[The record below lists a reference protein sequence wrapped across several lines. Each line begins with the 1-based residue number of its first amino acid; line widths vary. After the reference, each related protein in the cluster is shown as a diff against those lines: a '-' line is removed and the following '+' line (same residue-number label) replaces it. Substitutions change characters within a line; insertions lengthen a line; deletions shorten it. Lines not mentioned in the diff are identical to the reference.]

1 MKCRHCKT
9 LLKNTFIDLGYAPPS
24 NAYLNEN
31 DLNRPEIYYPLK
43 IKVCNKCWLV
53 QTEDFD
59 DAKALFTS
67 EYAYFSS
74 TSSSWLSH
82 AKEYAKKMIKDLN
95 LNNKS
100 MVIEVASN
108 DGYLLKNFIKEQ
120 IPCLGIEPTKSTADV
135 AKKLNIP
142 VIVEFFSEVLGK
154 KIASEKKKA
163 DLIIGNNVYA
173 HVPDIND
180 FTRGL
185 KTALKSDGLI
195 TLEFPHVM
203 NLIKLN
209 QFDTIYHE
217 HFSYLSLHTVNRIF
231 SSEGLRVWHVEK
243 LATHGGSLRIYGCHE
258 NDKRK
263 NNKSVIKLLN
273 EESNAGLQKLE
284 TYLNFKDQVNKIK
297 NDLIS
302 FLIQQKNKGNK
313 VIAYGAAA
321 KGNTLLNYA
330 GVKPDLIGFV
340 CDAAQAKQG
349 KFMPGSHIPILHPSE
364 MLNRQID
371 YILILPWNIA
381 TEIVKQNAAL
391 KTKGVRFV
399 IAVPELSIL

>member
-53 QTEDFD
+53 QTEDYT

>member
-53 QTEDFD
+53 QTEDFA

-163 DLIIGNNVYA
+163 DLIIGDNVYA
-173 HVPDIND
+173 HFPAIND